1 MDSWRPDPTSGI
13 AEMPD
18 VEIVDRI
25 RGGEIQLFEI
35 LMRRH
40 NQRLYRVIRAV
51 LPDEADVE
59 DAMQQ
64 AYLQAFSRL
73 SQFQQRSQF
82 STWLIRIALHEAFAR
97 RRKAAAVTATA
108 FRDGEDGEET
118 EMEKV
123 TSTQP
128 DPERQAYAE
137 ELRRLLESAV
147 DSLPESYRT
156 VFMMRDIEGLS
167 TGETGEGLGLGEE
180 AVKTRLHRARSM
192 IRRRVA
198 AQIGEIAPGAFL
210 FHAPR
215 CDRIVGGIM
224 TTILECR

>member
-1 MDSWRPDPTSGI
+1 MGSCPPDPTPEI
-13 AEMPD
+13 AEMQD
-18 VEIVDRI
+18 AEIADRI

-40 NQRLYRVIRAV
+40 NQRLYRIVRAV

-108 FRDGEDGEET
+108 WPSGVDGEET
-118 EMEKV
+118 AMEKV

-156 VFMMRDIEGLS
+156 VFMMRDVEGLS

-198 AQIGEIAPGAFL
+198 AQSAPSPLGHFSSTRRGAIASSA
-210 FHAPR
+210 
-215 CDRIVGGIM
+215 
-224 TTILECR
+224 ES